1 MSSWWQGR
9 KDRTLFLS
17 LFSLLLSLY
26 RSPAMQQH
34 TATVCCS
41 RPAALLR
48 WHCNCCYCRRCSK
61 DTHSRR
67 SVGHRGAS
75 IAAVAC
81 CGASPREERMR

>member
-48 WHCNCCYCRRCSK
+48 WHCNCN
-61 DTHSRR
+61 THSRR